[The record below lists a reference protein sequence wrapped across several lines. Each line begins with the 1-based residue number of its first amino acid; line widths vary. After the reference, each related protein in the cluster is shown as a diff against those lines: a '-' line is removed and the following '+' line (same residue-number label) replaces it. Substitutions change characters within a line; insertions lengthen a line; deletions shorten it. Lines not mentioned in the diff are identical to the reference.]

1 MAAQKNHSETISVL
15 SAPKYHIGN
24 RSSIVVQK
32 QRSLSCMKNKKISV
46 SSPILYCYFGYK
58 MYGILATQLRQLPNA
73 ASIGNLASSIKWSL
87 CQNQMIIFQD
97 QGIHVIT
104 VLKVLKHFDVLNGLT
119 LVVLERAFRSAL

>member
-1 MAAQKNHSETISVL
+1 
-15 SAPKYHIGN
+15 
-24 RSSIVVQK
+24 
-32 QRSLSCMKNKKISV
+32 
-46 SSPILYCYFGYK
+46 

-87 CQNQMIIFQD
+87 CQNQMLIFQD

-119 LVVLERAFRSAL
+119 LVVMERPLGLHYKCPIFW